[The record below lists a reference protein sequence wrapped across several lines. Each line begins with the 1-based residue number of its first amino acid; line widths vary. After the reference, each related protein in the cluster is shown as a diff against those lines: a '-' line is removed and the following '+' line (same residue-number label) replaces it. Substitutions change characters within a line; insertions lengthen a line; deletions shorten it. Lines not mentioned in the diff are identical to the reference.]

1 MLIHYSLDCG
11 YCQANSTR
19 YGLPQGICLNF
30 DMESKFFTIESADNA
45 INAELMAV
53 KGRAALHHNGTIKT
67 TYVLA
72 STKLFVHLLIPFSV
86 RKSMNRELNR
96 YNCHTYRISFC
107 ETFCAAWGWPILNGA
122 APLHHEIPL
131 IQDRKSLSGFHVQIV
146 DVLAHGLWKQFIHH
160 HPEQYGLTCPPEPCQ
175 NLDDRFIDKGL

>member
-1 MLIHYSLDCG
+1 MSSKQHSIWPVTGHM
-11 YCQANSTR
+11 
-19 YGLPQGICLNF
+19 LNF
-30 DMESKFFTIESADNA
+30 DMESNFFAIGSADNA
-45 INAELMAV
+45 INAELKAV
-53 KGRAALHHNGTIKT
+53 KGRAALHPNGTIKT

-146 DVLAHGLWKQFIHH
+146 DVLAGRSLEAIHSSSSGAIRTYL
-160 HPEQYGLTCPPEPCQ
+160 PAGALSEPWRQ
-175 NLDDRFIDKGL
+175 VNRQRF